1 MRHNFFGALG
11 IPFKTRHINIV
22 VARLVQLLQLR
33 RLCAIRVRV
42 AVVDVK
48 LNTANDYRSTHGGD
62 LLIQRHKSWAYSQPT
77 ADEDVAPLDY
87 LQWKNKESVARWR
100 HKVNALAA
108 AGNYPYTTY

>member
-11 IPFKTRHINIV
+11 IPFKTRQENIY

-33 RLCAIRVRV
+33 HMCAILVRV

-48 LNTANDYRSTHGGD
+48 LNVANDNQSSHGGD

-87 LQWKNKESVARWR
+87 LQWKNKESLARWR
-100 HKVNALAA
+100 NKVTALAA